1 MSLVFLVLA
10 GTLGIVF
17 LWGLLAPRSQWRVLN
32 AWSVSDPRASEPGS
46 LSYGLRQLFYALG
59 LGSMVFLAIGTGV
72 NYLAN
77 LPKPPTPLTPMQ
89 IMWGSPDPSLVD
101 RYVLGETSVP
111 AGFVDQPILGYQAWA
126 PDHTPDYFDEL
137 KPFTRVATPV
147 INGYIGD
154 APEPGL
160 IGTDTADIVVHVRGD
175 LLCVPRAAVVIET
188 DTTVQIAIEYGL
200 PQPTDG
206 TTADNVAACV
216 PKPAVSSSLLIPIDL
231 AKPVAKRTVEALD
244 GTKIDMVRVV
254 E

>member
-46 LSYGLRQLFYALG
+46 ISYGLRQFFYALG

-89 IMWGSPDPSLVD
+89 LMWGTPAPTVVN
-101 RYVLGETSVP
+101 RYVLGQTSVP
-111 AGFVDQPILGYQAWA
+111 AGLVDQPILGYQAWA
-126 PDHTPDYFDEL
+126 PDHTPDYLDTL
-137 KPFTRVATPV
+137 APFTRVGTPV
-147 INGYIGD
+147 INGYIGED
-154 APEPGL
+154 PQPDL
-160 IGTDTADIVVHVRGD
+160 VGTDTADLVVHVRGD

-200 PQPTDG
+200 PIPTDG
-206 TTADNVAACV
+206 SQADNVAACS
-216 PKPAVSSSLLIPIDL
+216 PNPAVSTSLLIPIDL
-231 AKPVAKRTVEALD
+231 SKPVGKRSVQALD
-244 GTKIDMVRVV
+244 GTEIDLVRVV